1 MQRTIVIVSFLLIL
15 IIGAALSMFTVYQTE
30 SAMVYM
36 FKLQKDPA
44 TNKARIYEPGLH
56 FRVPIIA
63 NVLKYDMRERLLDI
77 KTSRI
82 TTKEKKDVIVD
93 FYILWRIDDLE
104 LFYNRTVLSSVGSAE
119 EFLEQKVVSVM
130 KAEIGR
136 RDISELVSEE
146 RLELMEKLRVTAD
159 TSAHE
164 MGVSIA
170 DVRIKRIDLPDNVSN
185 SVFAR
190 MRAERNQDASEIRA
204 LGNAE
209 AIKIRANA
217 DRTERVLLA
226 EANREDKNI
235 RGNGDAKAAQI
246 YAKAYS
252 KAPEFFDFYRSM
264 EAYKESFADKSDMLV
279 LAPKGEFFHYLDS
292 SK

>member
-1 MQRTIVIVSFLLIL
+1 MQRSIVIVSLLLIL
-15 IIGAALSMFTVYQTE
+15 IVGAVLSMFTVYETE

-36 FKLQKDPA
+36 FKLQKDPE
-44 TNKARIYEPGLH
+44 TNRAKIYEPGLH
-56 FRVPIIA
+56 FRVPVIA
-63 NVLKYDMRERLLDI
+63 SVLKYDMRERLLDI

-104 LFYNRTVLSSVGSAE
+104 LFYNRTVLSAIGSAE
-119 EFLEQKVVSVM
+119 EFLEQKIVSVM

-146 RLELMEKLRVTAD
+146 RLELMDKLRVTAD

-164 MGVSIA
+164 MGVSIT
-170 DVRIKRIDLPDNVSN
+170 DVRIKRIDLPENVSN
-185 SVFAR
+185 SVFSR

-226 EANREDKNI
+226 EANKEDKNI

-246 YAKAYS
+246 YAKAYNKS
-252 KAPEFFDFYRSM
+252 PEFFDFYRSM
-264 EAYKESFADKSDMLV
+264 EAYKESFSDKSDMLV

>member
-1 MQRTIVIVSFLLIL
+1 MQKSMVAVSLLLVL
-15 IIGAALSMFTVYQTE
+15 IIGAVLSMFTVYETE

-36 FKLQKDPA
+36 FKLQKDPE

-56 FRVPIIA
+56 FRVPVIA

-130 KAEIGR
+130 KAEIGQ

-146 RLELMEKLRVTAD
+146 RLELMDKLRVTAD
-159 TSAHE
+159 ISAHE

-170 DVRIKRIDLPDNVSN
+170 DVRIKRIDLPENVSN

-190 MRAERNQDASEIRA
+190 MRSERNQDASEIRA
-204 LGNAE
+204 LGNAQ

-217 DRTERVLLA
+217 DKRERVMLA
-226 EANREDKNI
+226 EADKEDRAI
-235 RGNGDAKAAQI
+235 RGAGDAKAAQV
-246 YAKAYS
+246 YANAYKKS
-252 KAPEFFDFYRSM
+252 PEFFDFYRSM
-264 EAYKESFADKSDMLV
+264 EAYRESFANKSDMLV